1 MSKEQLRVLFI
12 DSTHPRLPEMLE
24 EAGFDCQYTPELSKE
39 EMLEIFDQFDGFI
52 IRSKFKLTQAELDK
66 ATRLKFIGRVGAG
79 LENIDVPFAESK
91 GITCFN
97 APEGNR
103 DAVGEHALGMLLC
116 LFNNLCRC
124 NAEVGKGMWRRE
136 ENRGLE
142 IKGKTVGIIG
152 YGNMGNAFA
161 QRLKGFGCKVI
172 AYDKYK
178 FDYSD
183 EFCEEKQLQNLFNTC
198 DILSL
203 HIPQT
208 EETMFMVNDE
218 FLSKFKKPFFI
229 INTARGKIVKISDL
243 VKHLKTGQ
251 VRGACLDVL
260 EYEKTS
266 FEDLHANELPKDF
279 QYLIDSENVLLSPHV
294 GGWTQE
300 SNIKL
305 SEVTAQKIIDKF
317 A

>member
-1 MSKEQLRVLFI
+1 
-12 DSTHPRLPEMLE
+12 
-24 EAGFDCQYTPELSKE
+24 
-39 EMLEIFDQFDGFI
+39 
-52 IRSKFKLTQAELDK
+52 
-66 ATRLKFIGRVGAG
+66 
-79 LENIDVPFAESK
+79 
-91 GITCFN
+91 
-97 APEGNR
+97 
-103 DAVGEHALGMLLC
+103 
-116 LFNNLCRC
+116 
-124 NAEVGKGMWRRE
+124 
-136 ENRGLE
+136 
-142 IKGKTVGIIG
+142 
-152 YGNMGNAFA
+152 
-161 QRLKGFGCKVI
+161 
-172 AYDKYK
+172 
-178 FDYSD
+178 
-183 EFCEEKQLQNLFNTC
+183 
-198 DILSL
+198 
-203 HIPQT
+203 
-208 EETMFMVNDE
+208 MFMVNDE

-266 FEDLHANELPKDF
+266 FEDLHANELPEDF

>member
-1 MSKEQLRVLFI
+1 MSKEQQRVLFI
-12 DSTHPRLPEMLE
+12 DSTHPRLLEMLE
-24 EAGFDCQYTPELSKE
+24 EAGFDCQYTPELSKD

-52 IRSKFKLTQAELDK
+52 IRSKFKLTKAELDK
-66 ATRLKFIGRVGAG
+66 ANRLKFIGRVGAG
-79 LENIDVPFAESK
+79 LENIDVPYAESK

-116 LFNNLCRC
+116 LFNNLYRC
-124 NAEVGKGMWRRE
+124 NTEVGLGMWRRE

-142 IKGKTVGIIG
+142 IKGKTIGIIG

-172 AYDKYK
+172 AYDKYI

-183 EFCEEKQLQNLFNTC
+183 EFCKEKRLQDLFDNC

-218 FLSKFKKPFFI
+218 FLSKFKKPFFL

-266 FEDLHANELPKDF
+266 FEDLHANELPEDF
-279 QYLIDSENVLLSPHV
+279 KYLIDSDNVLLSPHV
-294 GGWTQE
+294 GGWTHE

>member
-12 DSTHPRLPEMLE
+12 DSTHPRLLEMLE
-24 EAGFDCQYTPELSKE
+24 EAGFDCQYTPELSKDE
-39 EMLEIFDQFDGFI
+39 LLNIFDQFDGFI
-52 IRSKFKLTQAELDK
+52 IRSKFKLTKTELDK

-79 LENIDVPFAESK
+79 LENIDVPYAESK
-91 GITCFN
+91 GISCFN

-124 NAEVGKGMWRRE
+124 NAEVSKGMWRRE

-178 FDYSD
+178 FDYTD
-183 EFCEEKQLQNLFNTC
+183 EFCEEKQLQDLFEQC

-208 EETMFMVNDE
+208 EETMFMVNDD
-218 FLSKFKKPFFI
+218 FLSQFKKPFFL

-266 FEDLHANELPKDF
+266 FEDLHANELPEDF
-279 QYLIDSENVLLSPHV
+279 QYLIDTDNVLLSPHV
-294 GGWTQE
+294 GGWTHE